1 MEEVTAMS
9 QYEQSL
15 GATAQLRQNVLD
27 IYDFDLANI
36 KKAQLLGVPSDV
48 VKSKDQIRMIRR
60 QQEEAARAQAEAEAE
75 QQRQQAALQNPQ
87 LLDMAMKVAGGPDQ
101 VRNMIEGQ
109 Q

>member
-1 MEEVTAMS
+1 
-9 QYEQSL
+9 
-15 GATAQLRQNVLD
+15 
-27 IYDFDLANI
+27 
-36 KKAQLLGVPSDV
+36 
-48 VKSKDQIRMIRR
+48 MIRR